1 MPVFRPRSRSVR
13 VLAGLRRAA
22 PRSGYAATPFLSFL
36 VAALSLV
43 VLAGPAHAQRV
54 KTWSPPDLDTLRIM
68 STEAKTRFR
77 SNSGDSAT
85 GDNFRAYNLVGRT
98 ARKLLRSLGRPNLIQ
113 APAIKTVLD
122 SLGLPTDIRV
132 DPVLPEFV
140 LVVSRN
146 PYKGTAQAVGFL
158 YWYKGGDLRMQS
170 VTFAGGEA
178 PEMRVW
184 WTGVESAP
192 YSWGIVERTRSDQR
206 HHLTVLSLTPSGDY
220 WRITEY
226 DPNGLDLGVGAN
238 VVWADLNGDLK
249 PELVAWVPSVF
260 DSMVLGC
267 AECPKPVNEMTF
279 VEGAQGFELLDV
291 RIVPS
296 PITTF
301 TLFARLLAQDDRTNA
316 GRLLVDP
323 AKAAETAS
331 LGWTGRQPKGAW
343 SILYTE
349 PGTAWPRWLMVRHQG
364 ARGTHD
370 WRMVLQPVRGRWLI
384 AAWENRD
391 NATTPGG
398 TKPVGTTPATTKKST
413 AKAGGSA
420 KR

>member
-1 MPVFRPRSRSVR
+1 

-22 PRSGYAATPFLSFL
+22 PRSGFAAAPFLSFL
-36 VAALSLV
+36 VAILSLAV
-43 VLAGPAHAQRV
+43 VTEPAHAQRV
-54 KTWSPPDLDTLRIM
+54 KTWSPPDLDTLRTL
-68 STEAKTRFR
+68 SAEAKTLFR

-85 GDNFRAYNLVGRT
+85 GGNYRAYTLVGRA

-113 APAIKTVLD
+113 APAIKAVLD
-122 SLGLPTDIRV
+122 SLGLPTEIRV

-140 LVVSRN
+140 LVVSHN
-146 PYKGTAQAVGFL
+146 PYKVGAQAVGFL
-158 YWYKGGDLRMQS
+158 YWYKGSDLRMQS

-192 YSWGIVERTRSDQR
+192 YAWGIVERTRSDQR

-220 WRITEY
+220 WNITEY

-238 VVWADLNGDLK
+238 VTWADLNGDLR
-249 PELVAWVPSVF
+249 PELVAWVPAVF
-260 DSMVLGC
+260 DSMVQGC
-267 AECPKPVNEMTF
+267 SECPNPVNELTF
-279 VEGAQGFELLDV
+279 VEGSQGFELLDV

-301 TLFARLLAQDDRTNA
+301 TLFARLLAQNDRTNA

-323 AKAAETAS
+323 AKVDETVS
-331 LGWTGRQPKGAW
+331 LGWAGRQPKGSW

-349 PGTAWPRWLMVRHQG
+349 PGTAWPRWLMVRHVG

-391 NATTPGG
+391 NATTPGVAKTDG
-398 TKPVGTTPATTKKST
+398 TKPGAAKKST
-413 AKAGGSA
+413 PKPAGGSA